1 MSGISITTNM
11 PKSDLPGIIA
21 RSAQRT
27 GVDFSYLMAQA
38 QLESG
43 MRPDAKASTSSATGL
58 YQFIE
63 QTWLGLVK
71 EKGGKYGL
79 GWAQDAIQQG
89 RGGRFYVSDQRQQA
103 NILALRNDSE
113 ISANLAGEFAADNR
127 DYLYRR
133 TGRNAEP
140 VDLYLAHFLGAAG
153 AGKFLEKWTGNPD
166 ASGAALF
173 PKAAKANR
181 NIFYDRAGQPRSLD
195 DIRSRFESKLAA
207 AAASVADGK
216 ALPASG
222 NNLPAHEHGPNM
234 VQPADYLRI
243 ARAHRDNPDES
254 RIASISEAARS
265 AYLHLSVIGSEQP

>member
-1 MSGISITTNM
+1 MSGISIPTSA
-11 PKSDLPGIIA
+11 PKSDLPSIIA

-27 GVDFSYLMAQA
+27 GVDFRYLMAQA

-43 MRPDAKASTSSATGL
+43 MRPDARASTSSATGL

-79 GWAQDAIQQG
+79 DWAQDAIRQG
-89 RGGRFYVSDQRQQA
+89 RGGRFFVPDPRQEA
-103 NILALRNDSE
+103 NILALRNNSE

-127 DYLYRR
+127 DYLRQR
-133 TGRNAEP
+133 TGRTAEP

-153 AGKFLEKWTGNPD
+153 AGKFLEKWSSDPG

-173 PKAAKANR
+173 PRAASANR
-181 NIFYDRAGQPRSLD
+181 NIFFDGKGGPRSLQ
-195 DIRSRFESKLAA
+195 DIRSRFEGKLAA
-207 AAASVADGK
+207 AAASATRGK
-216 ALPASG
+216 ALPAGG
-222 NNLPAHEHGPNM
+222 NNLPASENEPKL

-243 ARAHRDNPDES
+243 ARAHRDNPDS
-254 RIASISEAARS
+254 ARIASISEAARS
-265 AYLHLSVIGSEQP
+265 AYLHLSAMGSERP